1 MKQSEID
8 PYEIL
13 EIDPGAPRPEI
24 ERAYYLARLA
34 YSSDS
39 LASYSLYSPGEK
51 SAILERIER
60 AYRILIDRGEE
71 SPEDAPG
78 GQTRPADKSPMEGPR
93 EEPLLPALQ
102 GGSSVAPIAEE
113 TPHSDATPLELQ
125 TRPLPE
131 GRGPLLPIPGR
142 PRVEASEV
150 PRPYDAQA
158 LRKIRESRGLGLE
171 EISVRTKISRKNLRN
186 IESGDYEALPPNVYL
201 KGYLAQYAQC
211 LRLKPAE
218 VIKDFLEAVARGKG
232 LNGKHE

>member
-1 MKQSEID
+1 MMNQSEID

-13 EIDPGAPRPEI
+13 EIEPGAPRPEI

-60 AYRILIDRGEE
+60 AYRILTDRREVSPDDVPGSQTPPADVLPIERPSEE
-71 SPEDAPG
+71 PPLPDGSPEGPIARE
-78 GQTRPADKSPMEGPR
+78 TLPAGASLAEPR
-93 EEPLLPALQ
+93 ASLLPQ
-102 GGSSVAPIAEE
+102 
-113 TPHSDATPLELQ
+113 
-125 TRPLPE
+125 

-142 PRVEASEV
+142 PGVEASDV
-150 PRPYDAQA
+150 PRPYDAEA
-158 LRKIRESRGLGLE
+158 LRKIRESRGLGLQ

-186 IESGDYEALPPNVYL
+186 IESGDYGALPPTVYL

-218 VIKDFLEAVARGKG
+218 VIQDFLEAVAKGKDPD
-232 LNGKHE
+232 GKHE

>member
-13 EIDPGAPRPEI
+13 EIERDAPRPEI

-60 AYRILIDRGEE
+60 AYRILTDRGDV
-71 SPEDAPG
+71 SPDDAPG
-78 GQTRPADKSPMEGPR
+78 SQTPPADALPIEKPGSEPPLPDGPLKRPIAGETLHAGASPA
-93 EEPLLPALQ
+93 EPLARLMPQ
-102 GGSSVAPIAEE
+102 
-113 TPHSDATPLELQ
+113 
-125 TRPLPE
+125 

-142 PRVEASEV
+142 PRIEASDV
-150 PRPYDAQA
+150 PRPYDAEA
-158 LRKIRESRGLGLE
+158 LRKIRESRGLGLQ

-201 KGYLAQYAQC
+201 KGYLTQYAQC
-211 LRLKPAE
+211 LHLKPAE
-218 VIKDFLEAVARGKG
+218 VIQDFLEAVAKGKG
-232 LNGKHE
+232 ADGKHE